1 MTDDFFD
8 WPDRPVQERVIARTM
23 LEHAGF
29 EISAFA
35 SRDDDPPDCEG
46 TLDGKRSAIEVT
58 RLNHKKARAL
68 NMKARK
74 EKKPEAEVVFY
85 WERNDLLLKVQC

>member
-8 WPDRPVQERVIARTM
+8 WDDRPVQERNIARTM

-46 TLDGKRSAIEVT
+46 VLDGKRSAIEVT
-58 RLNHKKARAL
+58 RLNHEKARAL
-68 NMKARK
+68 NMKSTEGEKARGGG
-74 EKKPEAEVVFY
+74 VF
-85 WERNDLLLKVQC
+85 LLGAR